1 MACIVAN
8 LGPGLDYNEQT
19 RQIEVRISTDAGN
32 AARFGSDGDLYAPV
46 ATAPGPI
53 QWPVTV
59 ATLPA
64 QAIAATGGS
73 NTVLPSTSPQAIEYA
88 AANRIDI
95 YATSVCAMDD
105 GVALEVIANR
115 DSNSSTYLDNPSVVA
130 WHQVGSVAVP
140 SMVYDAG
147 TRVSPTARNAPSDF
161 TDPDGGWAGFY
172 SHPYAVRTVAEL
184 LRIVRGRMV
193 VAMFVRLEGLT
204 DDAQA
209 VAAVESV
216 VNAVVAAGAQDWVI
230 IMPQDV
236 LDDGTRVPLD
246 AMMAVI
252 TGAGITGG
260 VNVFVEN
267 GDVFEP
273 AEIVASGATWV
284 DIASPSRPDGA
295 SGARIGEFVS
305 AGLEVMVFTDARH
318 YWTDWAFGLGARAVR
333 SGDGVYARGGRGQP
347 GDLDYRQ
354 TLIPGLATR
363 GATVGAISPRTATYS
378 TVYEQGFARQDET
391 GRWFPERYGWVDGAP
406 PIPNSQLLGTICP
419 IPNTTDYRIRLRV
432 WRPERES
439 SVTTAAFAGIGFA
452 LLDDRDIANFVPNQL
467 GYAARLHPPSSTAGW
482 EHMSLVRYDGSGA
495 NTTLAESNDPPGWA
509 YEEWTE
515 LSVTVQGSTITF
527 TATASTGTA
536 TISANDATYRGSYAS
551 YIWYETSQRPIL
563 HAYDNPVNLVTYEA
577 LS

>member
-1 MACIVAN
+1 PVDRYWRMDLYVIHRDRDRYQSRRRPPDPSRRHHLSGQRHHPSRPVRALHLGGRLPPASRERRLRARLCPLRTVLHRPADVGGPVLMARCGCNTVQSTTCEAIMACIVAN

-236 LDDGTRVPLD
+236 LDDGTRVPL
-246 AMMAVI
+246 
-252 TGAGITGG
+252 
-260 VNVFVEN
+260 
-267 GDVFEP
+267 
-273 AEIVASGATWV
+273 
-284 DIASPSRPDGA
+284 
-295 SGARIGEFVS
+295 
-305 AGLEVMVFTDARH
+305 
-318 YWTDWAFGLGARAVR
+318 
-333 SGDGVYARGGRGQP
+333 
-347 GDLDYRQ
+347 
-354 TLIPGLATR
+354 
-363 GATVGAISPRTATYS
+363 
-378 TVYEQGFARQDET
+378 
-391 GRWFPERYGWVDGAP
+391 
-406 PIPNSQLLGTICP
+406 
-419 IPNTTDYRIRLRV
+419 
-432 WRPERES
+432 
-439 SVTTAAFAGIGFA
+439 
-452 LLDDRDIANFVPNQL
+452 
-467 GYAARLHPPSSTAGW
+467 
-482 EHMSLVRYDGSGA
+482 
-495 NTTLAESNDPPGWA
+495 
-509 YEEWTE
+509 
-515 LSVTVQGSTITF
+515 
-527 TATASTGTA
+527 
-536 TISANDATYRGSYAS
+536 
-551 YIWYETSQRPIL
+551 
-563 HAYDNPVNLVTYEA
+563 
-577 LS
+577 